1 MSSFWKVYLLISF
14 IIPLT
19 CKGAQLQHS
28 QHGIWQILSSISEE
42 AIEDKISTVY
52 KHMNNGFTGE
62 QTYIEHFSFEQ
73 RFTTIHNIKY
83 LLYKY
88 NKVFIIIIIIFFIL
102 NIYFTS
108 YHQEFTLAIKTN
120 L

>member
-1 MSSFWKVYLLISF
+1 MMSSFWQVYLLISF
-14 IIPLT
+14 IIPLF
-19 CKGAQLQHS
+19 CKGVQLHHS
-28 QHGIWQILSSISEE
+28 QHEIRRIAEE
-42 AIEDKISTVY
+42 AIEDKIFTVY
-52 KHMNNGFTGE
+52 KHIQHGFTGE